1 MGEQLHVFFLWSF
14 NIILQLSHGP
24 PSPPKKWRVL
34 RLTALSSRE
43 KKKKKNH
50 LLSTYFVP
58 GRVVSSTVSYNP
70 VEKRK
75 PLKNDHNLPEADG
88 DREWGGIADGDGASF
103 LTE

>member
-1 MGEQLHVFFLWSF
+1 MESLKVNSF
-14 NIILQLSHGP
+14 ILKG
-24 PSPPKKWRVL
+24 
-34 RLTALSSRE
+34 
-43 KKKKKNH
+43 KKKTKNH

>member
-1 MGEQLHVFFLWSF
+1 M
-14 NIILQLSHGP
+14 
-24 PSPPKKWRVL
+24 
-34 RLTALSSRE
+34 
-43 KKKKKNH
+43 
-50 LLSTYFVP
+50 P

-88 DREWGGIADGDGASF
+88 DREWGGIADGDGVSF